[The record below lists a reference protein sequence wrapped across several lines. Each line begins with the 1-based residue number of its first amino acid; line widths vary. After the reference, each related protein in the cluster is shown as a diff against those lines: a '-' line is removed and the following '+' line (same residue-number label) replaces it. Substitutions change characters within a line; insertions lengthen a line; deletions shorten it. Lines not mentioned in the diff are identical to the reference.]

1 MLGVLSIRYF
11 NHFIPFI
18 YASFFKMCYPPRK
31 IATIN
36 QLIKIENS
44 RINYSEENNIVL
56 TLGYNLKENIAPFV
70 MFTTKFFSKFRKN
83 WYCLHFFYQWIFFL
97 LLLSNSKFLH
107 FKYFPHPPRVIV
119 KVTMTISHY
128 HIPSPNRRNRSNPT
142 LLESQLKVSVW
153 YNFSG

>member
-83 WYCLHFFYQWIFFL
+83 
-97 LLLSNSKFLH
+97 
-107 FKYFPHPPRVIV
+107 
-119 KVTMTISHY
+119 
-128 HIPSPNRRNRSNPT
+128 
-142 LLESQLKVSVW
+142 
-153 YNFSG
+153 